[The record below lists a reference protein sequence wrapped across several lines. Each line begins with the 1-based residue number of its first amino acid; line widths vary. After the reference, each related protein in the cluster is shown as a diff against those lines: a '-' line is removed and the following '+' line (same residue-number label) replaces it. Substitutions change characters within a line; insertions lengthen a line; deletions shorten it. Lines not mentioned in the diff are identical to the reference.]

1 LIEIKNGPHRRGSDL
16 LLHSLMQEAV
26 MPAYVVKFH
35 KALLGDNGQVR
46 DSCQGVINI
55 SAPSEAEAARRA
67 REEFSRTRSTTD
79 WTLHADS
86 FEICPADYPS

>member
-1 LIEIKNGPHRRGSDL
+1 
-16 LLHSLMQEAV
+16 

-35 KALLGDNGQVR
+35 KALLGDNGRVR
-46 DSCQGVINI
+46 DSCQGVVTIN
-55 SAPSEAEAARRA
+55 APSEAEAARRA
-67 REEFSRTRSTTD
+67 REEFSRSRSTTD